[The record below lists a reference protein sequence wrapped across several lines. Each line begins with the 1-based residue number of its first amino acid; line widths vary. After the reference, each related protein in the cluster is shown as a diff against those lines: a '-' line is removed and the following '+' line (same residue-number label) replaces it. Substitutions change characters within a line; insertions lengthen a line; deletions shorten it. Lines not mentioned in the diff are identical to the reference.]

1 MRRIA
6 TLSVLVGLVMVLV
19 GCGRGDTADDDP
31 TTSAAPATATTIAP
45 AKTTISP
52 AAASTT
58 AATTTTDLSKFTVA
72 GLTAHAIEF
81 SDAYHRSWPDIDLA
95 LERFTNN
102 AVFYDPADGD
112 FIIEGKAVVPM
123 LRGVAA
129 YMAGVEPVMEEV
141 FVSADGASFRALYGH
156 GYWPPWS
163 VEPADHPPVVG
174 LDVFHFEGDAV
185 TGLDI
190 WFEDG
195 TLGMLGFGC
204 FAANGCPQLATIVD
218 GYVTAWTSGDPS
230 QIAAL
235 YDDNTAFTDSLLQ
248 IDAVGPEEI
257 SGIAEARFGEGD
269 VTLEVVEIYAQT
281 NGPDVPTDT
290 DSEIGEVIAVG
301 LHYRISSQ
309 SADFTSF
316 ESLTTFEFGTRQ
328 ANGFTPHPEG
338 LITHEEVFH
347 KSDSLATVIPWPPIS
362 GWVG

>member
-1 MRRIA
+1 MSRPA

-19 GCGRGDTADDDP
+19 GCGSGDTADDDP
-31 TTSAAPATATTIAP
+31 ATSTAPATTTTAAPAT
-45 AKTTISP
+45 TTISP
-52 AAASTT
+52 ATTSTT
-58 AATTTTDLSKFTVA
+58 AATTTTDLSEFTVPELA
-72 GLTAHAIEF
+72 AHAIGF
-81 SDAYHRSWPDIDLA
+81 SDAYHGSWPDIDLA
-95 LERFTNN
+95 LERFANS

-123 LRGVAA
+123 LRGFAA

-141 FVSADGASFRALYGH
+141 FVSADGASFRASYGH

-174 LDVFHFEGDAV
+174 LDVFHFAGDSV

-190 WFEDG
+190 WFEDD
-195 TLGMLGFGC
+195 TLGTLGFGC
-204 FAANGCPQLATIVD
+204 FAANGCPQLAAIVD
-218 GYVTAWTSGDPS
+218 RYVTAWTSGDPS

-235 YDDNTAFTDSLLQ
+235 YDDNATFTDSLLQ

-257 SGIAEARFGEGD
+257 SGIAETRFGEGD

-290 DSEIGEVIAVG
+290 GSEIGAVIAVG
-301 LHYRISSQ
+301 LHYRISSP
-309 SADFTSF
+309 SAEFTSF

-338 LITHEEVFH
+338 LITREEVFH
-347 KSDSLATVIPWPPIS
+347 NPDSLATVIP
-362 GWVG
+362 

>member
-1 MRRIA
+1 MRRPA

-19 GCGRGDTADDDP
+19 GCGSGDTADDDP
-31 TTSAAPATATTIAP
+31 TTSTAPATTTTIAP
-45 AKTTISP
+45 ATTRISP
-52 AAASTT
+52 ATTSTT
-58 AATTTTDLSKFTVA
+58 GATTTTHLSEFTVA
-72 GLTAHAIEF
+72 ELAAHAVEF

-95 LERFTNN
+95 LERFANN
-102 AVFYDPADGD
+102 AVFCDPADGD
-112 FIIEGKAVVPM
+112 FIIEGGDAVVPM
-123 LRGVAA
+123 LRGYAA
-129 YMAGVEPVMEEV
+129 YMAGVEVVMEEV
-141 FVSADGASFRALYGH
+141 FVSADGASFRASYGH

-190 WFEDG
+190 WFEDD
-195 TLGMLGFGC
+195 TLEMLGFGC

-218 GYVTAWTSGDPS
+218 RYVTAWTSGDPS

-235 YDDNTAFTDSLLQ
+235 YDDTATFTDSLLQ

-281 NGPDVPTDT
+281 DGPDAPTNT

-301 LHYRISSQ
+301 LHYRVSSP

-338 LITHEEVFH
+338 LITREEVFH
-347 KSDSLATVIPWPPIS
+347 NPDSLATVIP
-362 GWVG
+362 

>member
-1 MRRIA
+1 MSRSA
-6 TLSVLVGLVMVLV
+6 TLSVLIGLVMVLV
-19 GCGRGDTADDDP
+19 GCSSGDTADDDP
-31 TTSAAPATATTIAP
+31 TTSTAPATTTTTAP
-45 AKTTISP
+45 AAP
-52 AAASTT
+52 TT
-58 AATTTTDLSKFTVA
+58 AAATTTDLSEFTVA
-72 GLTAHAIEF
+72 ELAAHAIGF

-95 LERFTNN
+95 LERFANS

-123 LRGVAA
+123 LRGFAA

-141 FVSADGASFRALYGH
+141 FVSADGACFRALYGH

-174 LDVFHFEGDAV
+174 LDVFHFEGESV

-195 TLGMLGFGC
+195 TLETLGFGC

-218 GYVTAWTSGDPS
+218 RYVTAWISGDPS

-235 YDDNTAFTDSLLQ
+235 YDDNATFTDSLLQ

-257 SGIAEARFGEGD
+257 SGIAGARFGEGD

-281 NGPDVPTDT
+281 NGPDAPTDT

-301 LHYRISSQ
+301 LHYRISSP

-328 ANGFTPHPEG
+328 ANGFTPHPDG
-338 LITHEEVFH
+338 LITREEVFH
-347 KSDSLATVIPWPPIS
+347 NPDSLATIIP
-362 GWVG
+362 